1 MSRRTGLGRGL
12 DALLPSQARTVDLER
27 DAAFKEV
34 AIDDITPNPR
44 QPRAIFDED
53 SIEQLA
59 SSIRELG
66 ILQPLL
72 VRAHGGAYE
81 LVAGERRVRAARR
94 AGLTRVPVMIVET
107 DDAGSLQRALV
118 ENIHRSQLNPIE
130 EAAAY
135 RQLIEEG
142 GLTQE
147 GLAQRLGVNRVT
159 VTNALRLLE
168 LPTTLQRLLVDG
180 RLTAGH
186 GRALLRLQG
195 NPFQERLG
203 KRAAQEGLSV
213 REIEDL
219 ARRYEGITRQR
230 SGARAESGDLPEI
243 IREAQRRLADH
254 LQTRVRVEG
263 GRKKGRVVVD
273 FATLDELQRLL
284 ETIVGDRSP
293 AATRFSPQP
302 GAGERPD

>member
-12 DALLPSQARTVDLER
+12 DALLPSQPRTVDLER

-34 AIDDITPNPR
+34 SIDDITPNPR
-44 QPRAIFDED
+44 QPRATFDED

-72 VRAHGGAYE
+72 VRAHAGAYE
-81 LVAGERRVRAARR
+81 LVAGERRVRAARW

-203 KRAAQEGLSV
+203 KRAAQERLSV

-230 SGARAESGDLPEI
+230 SGARAGSGELPEI

-263 GRKKGRVVVD
+263 GRKKGRVVID

-284 ETIVGDRSP
+284 EAIVGDRSP
-293 AATRFSPQP
+293 AGTRVWTQP
-302 GAGERPD
+302 GADERPD

>member
-12 DALLPSQARTVDLER
+12 DALLPSQPRTIDLER

-34 AIDDITPNPR
+34 SIDDITPNPR
-44 QPRAIFDED
+44 QPRATFDED

-72 VRAHGGAYE
+72 VRAHAGAYE
-81 LVAGERRVRAARR
+81 LVAGERRVRAARW

-203 KRAAQEGLSV
+203 KRAAQERLSV

-230 SGARAESGDLPEI
+230 SGARAGSGELPEI

-263 GRKKGRVVVD
+263 GRKKGRVVID

-284 ETIVGDRSP
+284 EAIVGDRSP
-293 AATRFSPQP
+293 AGTRVWTQP
-302 GAGERPD
+302 GADERPD